1 MFFFFFF
8 DKIHDKPIIQQAF
21 KNICYNKMLVDGYFD
36 VRRYLDGKISRLDFL
51 VKLINEESV
60 VAKLFENEYHP
71 ADELSIKMIDK
82 LQEEYGNNGALT
94 YLESDA
100 IVYWI
105 FRICNDDNERE
116 SLVKEIFSRIKD
128 LHDIANSIQ
137 FKKGIPYNSQ
147 KVRLEFI
154 SSLSDLNNILTL
166 EKPMEKLFYR
176 GHSNAN
182 YLLIPSVFRNF
193 KLKSSESKMYNEL
206 IIECPLSFLSL
217 NTHLDKLV
225 EMQHYGLPTR
235 LLDITRNPLVALYFA
250 CTGDEESLG
259 ELILISTKEDDI
271 KYPQSDCVS
280 ILASLPLFTC
290 DEQKRFFDAANNSK
304 LTQSEFNER
313 IGKLLHEI
321 RKEKPAF
328 RSIIKREDLLKNFI
342 VYALKNNNRI
352 IKQDGAFIICGLDD
366 FDNRCNGEE
375 LSLNKFR
382 YRTNG
387 KALILLVEDKQKIL
401 KELSSYS
408 INKATLFPEIDE
420 VAQYIKDKYD
430 QK

>member
-71 ADELSIKMIDK
+71 ADELSIKMIDN
-82 LQEEYGNNGALT
+82 LQEVYGNNGALT

-128 LHDIANSIQ
+128 LHNIANSIQ

-206 IIECPLSFLSL
+206 I
-217 NTHLDKLV
+217 
-225 EMQHYGLPTR
+225 
-235 LLDITRNPLVALYFA
+235 
-250 CTGDEESLG
+250 
-259 ELILISTKEDDI
+259 
-271 KYPQSDCVS
+271 
-280 ILASLPLFTC
+280 
-290 DEQKRFFDAANNSK
+290 
-304 LTQSEFNER
+304 
-313 IGKLLHEI
+313 
-321 RKEKPAF
+321 
-328 RSIIKREDLLKNFI
+328 
-342 VYALKNNNRI
+342 
-352 IKQDGAFIICGLDD
+352 
-366 FDNRCNGEE
+366 
-375 LSLNKFR
+375 
-382 YRTNG
+382 
-387 KALILLVEDKQKIL
+387 
-401 KELSSYS
+401 
-408 INKATLFPEIDE
+408 
-420 VAQYIKDKYD
+420 
-430 QK
+430 